1 VKKSVRLS
9 LNLQEQIMPT
19 QKIVNEHKN
28 MMQKVLEHLHSEF
41 KSVRTGRASTGL
53 VENIRVEYYGTPTP
67 LRQLASLS
75 APEASMIIIKPFDPA
90 SIKEIEKAIKN
101 SDLSIAP
108 ISDGKVVRLSIPPLS
123 GERRKQLASQVKQLG
138 EQAKVSIRNIRR
150 DGNKKLEDEE
160 KAKTITE
167 DDRENGKKE
176 IDGLTK
182 TYTDNM
188 DYFVKAKTDEI
199 MKD

>member
-1 VKKSVRLS
+1 
-9 LNLQEQIMPT
+9 MPT
-19 QKIVNEHKN
+19 QKIVNEHKS
-28 MMQKVLEHLHSEF
+28 MMEKVLEHLHNEF

-53 VENIRVEYYGTPTP
+53 VENVKVDYYGTPTP

-123 GERRKQLASQVKQLG
+123 GERRKQLAGQVKQLG

-150 DGNKKLEDEE
+150 DGNKRLDDEE

-167 DDRENGKKE
+167 DDRDHGKKE
-176 IDGLTK
+176 IDDLTRQH
-182 TYTDNM
+182 TDNI
-188 DYFVKAKTDEI
+188 DFAIKAKTDEI
-199 MKD
+199 TKD